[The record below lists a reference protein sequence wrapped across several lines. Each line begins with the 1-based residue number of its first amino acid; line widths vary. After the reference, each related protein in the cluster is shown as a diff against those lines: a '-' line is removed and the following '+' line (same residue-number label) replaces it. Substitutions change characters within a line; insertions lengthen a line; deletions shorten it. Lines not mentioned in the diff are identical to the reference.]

1 MKTMENKIVYMKT
14 YIITIC
20 LLILL
25 FLVGIGGCVFYYEK
39 KIDELENTINT
50 YQNQYTIT
58 SPNGGITILPG
69 GDTSVSNVTA
79 E

>member
-1 MKTMENKIVYMKT
+1 MENKIVYLKT
-14 YIITIC
+14 YVITIC
-20 LLILL
+20 LLIVL

-39 KIDELENTINT
+39 KIDELKNTINT
-50 YQNQYTIT
+50 NQSQN
-58 SPNGGITILPG
+58 SGITLLPG

>member
-1 MKTMENKIVYMKT
+1 MENKIVYLKT
-14 YIITIC
+14 YVITIC

-50 YQNQYTIT
+50 YQNQYTVT

>member
-1 MKTMENKIVYMKT
+1 MENKIVYMKT

>member
-1 MKTMENKIVYMKT
+1 MENKIVYLKT
-14 YIITIC
+14 YVITIC